1 MNTPEVVA
9 AIAAP
14 TTLALAGLI
23 VTAAAREWLHISVA
37 VTVKPIPAVKRQP
50 KNAVA
55 VQVIP
60 ATVEPVPDVPKIG
73 AARGVN
79 AS

>member
-60 ATVEPVPDVPKIG
+60 PPSNRCLMSRRSGQREG
-73 AARGVN
+73 
-79 AS
+79 